1 MKTGLITF
9 HAAMNYGSALQAYAL
24 QKYLEGRG
32 HDVEII
38 DFRSLAQRRLYP
50 APVCF
55 NSVYNA
61 KQTLRRLASGWD
73 TIGFMRRKRMAFS
86 RFMNEQMNL
95 TSCRFGSGRQ
105 LRRHDWSSYDML
117 VSGSDQIWN
126 PSAIDFSLAYFL
138 DFAESTQAQE
148 RSCLSGCSRGP
159 CKVAYAP
166 SAGPAPRLRQGL
178 GTEIRRLLSQYS
190 AVSVRETQTAGF
202 LQENGLVGSG
212 CNGGIPVLP
221 DPVLLHDAAFWRALA
236 SSEDCA
242 AADNALPGKY
252 ILYYAPGRGSR
263 EAEMTADALSAGM
276 LGHGTSSVRQGSARI
291 PVLVVSDGASAGQG
305 YGSPSAG
312 VSMRRHVPCGPAGFI
327 SLVDSAECTVGTSY
341 HLMLFSMILGK
352 DFWCPDASSDSR
364 KLQLLASAGLSADS
378 RLFRFSDPA
387 VRARTVSAAA
397 AMHRDADSFF
407 SRVAAEKV

>member
-50 APVCF
+50 APVCL

-178 GTEIRRLLSQYS
+178 GTEIRRLLSLARDRGYTEVLVGNIGQ
-190 AVSVRETQTAGF
+190 VSLARDS
-202 LQENGLVGSG
+202 GLVPRGDLG
-212 CNGGIPVLP
+212 LNV
-221 DPVLLHDAAFWRALA
+221 FNTRA
-236 SSEDCA
+236 
-242 AADNALPGKY
+242 
-252 ILYYAPGRGSR
+252 
-263 EAEMTADALSAGM
+263 
-276 LGHGTSSVRQGSARI
+276 
-291 PVLVVSDGASAGQG
+291 
-305 YGSPSAG
+305 
-312 VSMRRHVPCGPAGFI
+312 
-327 SLVDSAECTVGTSY
+327 
-341 HLMLFSMILGK
+341 
-352 DFWCPDASSDSR
+352 
-364 KLQLLASAGLSADS
+364 LQLLKEAGLQSACLS
-378 RLFRFSDPA
+378 FELRLEQIRDLQKVLPCEAAVYGRLPLMVTENCLIANAYGCKSHDLRGPCAAPHALIDRRGEEFPVLSVWGCRSEIENAKTLFLADKDDWRRAGLRYARLRFTSETPA
-387 VRARTVSAAA
+387 ACAAVLARYAGAG
-397 AMHRDADSFF
+397 DF
-407 SRVAAEKV
+407 SPDGLTRGLYYRGVD

>member
-1 MKTGLITF
+1 M
-9 HAAMNYGSALQAYAL
+9 
-24 QKYLEGRG
+24 
-32 HDVEII
+32 
-38 DFRSLAQRRLYP
+38 
-50 APVCF
+50 
-55 NSVYNA
+55 
-61 KQTLRRLASGWD
+61 
-73 TIGFMRRKRMAFS
+73 
-86 RFMNEQMNL
+86 
-95 TSCRFGSGRQ
+95 
-105 LRRHDWSSYDML
+105 
-117 VSGSDQIWN
+117 
-126 PSAIDFSLAYFL
+126 
-138 DFAESTQAQE
+138 
-148 RSCLSGCSRGP
+148 
-159 CKVAYAP
+159 
-166 SAGPAPRLRQGL
+166 
-178 GTEIRRLLSQYS
+178 
-190 AVSVRETQTAGF
+190 
-202 LQENGLVGSG
+202 
-212 CNGGIPVLP
+212 LP
-221 DPVLLHDAAFWRALA
+221 DPVLLHDAAFWRGLA

-242 AADNALPGKY
+242 AADNALLGKY

-364 KLQLLASAGLSADS
+364 KLQLLASAGLPADS

>member
-32 HDVEII
+32 LDVEII

-50 APVCF
+50 APICF

-61 KQTLRRLASGWD
+61 KNTLRRLASGWD
-73 TIGFMRRKRMAFS
+73 TISFMRRKRMAFS

-95 TSCRFGSGRQ
+95 TSCRFGSERQ

-138 DFAESTQAQE
+138 DFVESTQAQG
-148 RSCLSGCSRGP
+148 RICLSGCSRGP

-178 GTEIRRLLSQYS
+178 GTEIRRLLSEYS

-202 LQENGLVGSG
+202 LQENGLVSG
-212 CNGGIPVLP
+212 YNGGIPVLP

-236 SSEDCA
+236 SSEDYA
-242 AADNALPGKY
+242 VPGKY

-276 LGHGTSSVRQGSARI
+276 LGNGVSSVRQGNARV
-291 PVLVVSDGASAGQG
+291 PVLVVTDGASAEQE
-305 YGSPSAG
+305 YVSPSAG
-312 VSMRRHVPCGPAGFI
+312 VSMRHHVPCGPAGFI

-364 KLQLLASAGLSADS
+364 KLQLLASAGLPADT
-378 RLFRFSDPA
+378 RLFRFSDPD

-397 AMHRDADSFF
+397 AMHREADTFF
-407 SRVAAEKV
+407 SRVVTEKV

>member
-1 MKTGLITF
+1 M
-9 HAAMNYGSALQAYAL
+9 
-24 QKYLEGRG
+24 
-32 HDVEII
+32 
-38 DFRSLAQRRLYP
+38 
-50 APVCF
+50 
-55 NSVYNA
+55 
-61 KQTLRRLASGWD
+61 
-73 TIGFMRRKRMAFS
+73 
-86 RFMNEQMNL
+86 
-95 TSCRFGSGRQ
+95 
-105 LRRHDWSSYDML
+105 
-117 VSGSDQIWN
+117 
-126 PSAIDFSLAYFL
+126 
-138 DFAESTQAQE
+138 
-148 RSCLSGCSRGP
+148 
-159 CKVAYAP
+159 
-166 SAGPAPRLRQGL
+166 
-178 GTEIRRLLSQYS
+178 
-190 AVSVRETQTAGF
+190 
-202 LQENGLVGSG
+202 
-212 CNGGIPVLP
+212 LP

-276 LGHGTSSVRQGSARI
+276 LGHGASSVRQGSARI

-364 KLQLLASAGLSADS
+364 KLQLLASAGLPADS

-397 AMHRDADSFF
+397 ATGKAGEASGPDPMKYNGCLLVKVFRPRRSTACRKCLCHGRCPVRMS
-407 SRVAAEKV
+407 SRSLSSLRFQAVRA